1 MEVIL
6 SLIFAIIIGFLV
18 WVATLDRSYSLMAG
32 IISTVAVFIIC
43 LGLFAHEEKTDL
55 KEWNNGMCPTCEIE
69 WDFANVSGMYA
80 NRYNWICPNCNK
92 IITLAD
98 QY

>member
-1 MEVIL
+1 MEAIL
-6 SLIFAIIIGFLV
+6 SFIFAVIIGCAV
-18 WVATLDRSYSLMAG
+18 VVAISDRFYSLVFG
-32 IISTVAVFIIC
+32 IISTMVVFIIC
-43 LGLFAHEEKTDL
+43 LGCFAHEEKTDL

-92 IITLAD
+92 IITLSD

>member
-6 SLIFAIIIGFLV
+6 STIFAAMIGCAV
-18 WVATLDRSYSLMAG
+18 MVATLDHSYSLIAG
-32 IISTVAVFIIC
+32 IISTVVVCAIC
-43 LGLFAHEEKTDL
+43 IGLFAYEEKTDL

-92 IITLAD
+92 IITLSD

>member
-1 MEVIL
+1 MEIIVSTIFAAL
-6 SLIFAIIIGFLV
+6 IGCAVMVATIDRPYSLI
-18 WVATLDRSYSLMAG
+18 AG
-32 IISTVAVFIIC
+32 IISTVAVCAIC
-43 LGLFAHEEKTDL
+43 IGLFAHEEKTDL

-69 WDFANVSGMYA
+69 WDFANVSGMYT

-92 IITLAD
+92 IITLTD